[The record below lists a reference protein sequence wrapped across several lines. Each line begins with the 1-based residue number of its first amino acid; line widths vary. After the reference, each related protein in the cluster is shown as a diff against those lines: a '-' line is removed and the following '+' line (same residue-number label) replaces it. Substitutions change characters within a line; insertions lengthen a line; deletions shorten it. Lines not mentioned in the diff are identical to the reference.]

1 MSCQESKVVRQMTS
15 TRFTVKGAVQ
25 GVGFRWAARD
35 EADRLGIVGV
45 VRNRDD
51 GTVEVDAQG
60 DEQVIAEF
68 RAWLEHGPRWAE
80 VQQVE
85 QRPIGHLESSTFLIA
100 H

>member
-1 MSCQESKVVRQMTS
+1 MSA
-15 TRFTVKGAVQ
+15 TRFTVRGSVQ

-60 DEQVIAEF
+60 DEEVIAEF

-80 VQQVE
+80 VQEFSQK
-85 QRPIGHLESSTFLIA
+85 PIGQLESSSFLIA